1 MSNEEIS
8 PRRFDVFSIREYRS
22 GNEMRKHWL
31 KVGMAFEN
39 RDGSWNL
46 RLEASPL
53 PNRDS
58 GLIEL
63 HMRPPR
69 PREEGGQSGQGSQ
82 ELPEQEEMQHFNYR
96 PYEPADAAD
105 LI

>member
-1 MSNEEIS
+1 MSNEEVS
-8 PRRFDVFSIREYRS
+8 PRRFDVFTIREYRS
-22 GNEMRKHWL
+22 GNEMRKRWR
-31 KVGMAFEN
+31 KVGIAFEN
-39 RDGSWNL
+39 RDESWNL
-46 RLEASPL
+46 RLEAIPL
-53 PNRDS
+53 PARES

-69 PREEGGQSGQGSQ
+69 PREDDQDPQPESGQM
-82 ELPEQEEMQHFNYR
+82 EHFNYR